1 MKRVGK
7 GKWMMVA
14 ETQKGKLMGTEKR
27 KKRRKRVSSE
37 FPAVEMLENSI
48 PGN

>member
-1 MKRVGK
+1 MSK
-7 GKWMMVA
+7 GKWVIVV
-14 ETQKGKLMGTEKR
+14 ETKKGKLEGTEKR
-27 KKRRKRVSSE
+27 KKRRKGVSSE